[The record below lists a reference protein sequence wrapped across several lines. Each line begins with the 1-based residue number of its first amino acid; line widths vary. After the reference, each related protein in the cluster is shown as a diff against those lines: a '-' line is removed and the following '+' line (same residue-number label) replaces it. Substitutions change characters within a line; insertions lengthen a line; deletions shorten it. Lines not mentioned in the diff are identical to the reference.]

1 MIKRI
6 KSSWLVFALLTLGA
20 ISIQAQEVKMKGAQ
34 LWRTLA
40 DVRYQIQQDEYG
52 DLYVPVF
59 SEEVQ
64 KAKGQIVEV
73 EGFIIPFEGMF
84 KPTQLILS
92 SLPISECFFC
102 GSGGPETVM
111 EITMKPDE
119 KVKYT
124 TKRVKIR
131 GRLVLNAED
140 PDKLM
145 YILEEGVYAG
155 LADDA
160 Y

>member
-1 MIKRI
+1 MRK
-6 KSSWLVFALLTLGA
+6 LLIVCTLA
-20 ISIQAQEVKMKGAQ
+20 VTAFSMNAQEVKASGAK
-34 LWRTLA
+34 LWKTLEA
-40 DVRYQIQQDEYG
+40 VTYEVTKDEYG

-59 SEEVQ
+59 SEDIQ
-64 KAKGQIVEV
+64 KIQGQEIEV

-92 SLPISECFFC
+92 ALPISECFFC

-111 EITMKPDE
+111 EITMKE
-119 KVKYT
+119 KIKYT

-131 GRLVLNAED
+131 GKLKLNRD
-140 PDKLM
+140 NPDKLM
-145 YILEEGVYAG
+145 YMLEGGVFTG
-155 LADDA
+155 LADSA

>member
-1 MIKRI
+1 MAAGLAFSVK
-6 KSSWLVFALLTLGA
+6 
-20 ISIQAQEVKMKGAQ
+20 AQEAKAAGAR
-34 LWRTLA
+34 LWKTLEE
-40 DVRYQIQQDEYG
+40 VTYEVTKDEYG

-59 SEEVQ
+59 SDDIKKIQGEV
-64 KAKGQIVEV
+64 VEV

-92 SLPISECFFC
+92 ALPVSECFFC

-111 EITMKPDE
+111 EITMKE
-119 KVKYT
+119 KIKYT

-131 GRLVLNAED
+131 GKLKLNSNN

-155 LADDA
+155 LADSS

>member
-1 MIKRI
+1 MMVLIA
-6 KSSWLVFALLTLGA
+6 SGYQM
-20 ISIQAQEVKMKGAQ
+20 QAQEIMVRGND
-34 LWRTLA
+34 LWRLLSEVTY
-40 DVRYQIQQDEYG
+40 DIQKDEYG
-52 DLYVPVF
+52 DLFVPIF
-59 SEEVQ
+59 GKDTRDLEE
-64 KAKGQIVEV
+64 KYVEV

-111 EITMKPDE
+111 EISMKE
-119 KVKYT
+119 KIKYT

-131 GRLVLNAED
+131 GKLKLNAKN

-145 YILEEGVYAG
+145 YLLEEGEFAG
-155 LADDA
+155 LADTS

>member
-1 MIKRI
+1 MIKQI
-6 KSSWLVFALLTLGA
+6 QISLMAYIMFAIG
-20 ISIQAQEVKMKGAQ
+20 SFNIQAQEVKMKGAQ

-40 DVRYQIQQDEYG
+40 DVRYEIQQDEYG

-59 SEEVQ
+59 SEEVK

-111 EITMKPDE
+111 EISMKPDE

-131 GRLVLNAED
+131 GRLVLNAEN
-140 PDKLM
+140 PDKL
-145 YILEEGVYAG
+145 IG
-155 LADDA
+155 LISLFFKNLT
-160 Y
+160 

>member
-1 MIKRI
+1 MIDMRKGI
-6 KSSWLVFALLTLGA
+6 FAVAMILYGLAT
-20 ISIQAQEVKMKGAQ
+20 QAQDVQMKGGE
-34 LWRTLA
+34 LWKTLA
-40 DVRYQIQQDEYG
+40 DITYDIQKDEYG
-52 DLYVPVF
+52 DLFVPIF
-59 SEEVQ
+59 SKDIQSIEGEM
-64 KAKGQIVEV
+64 VEV

-111 EITMKPDE
+111 EITMKE
-119 KVKYT
+119 KIKYT

-131 GRLVLNAED
+131 GKLKLNAKN

-145 YILEEGVYAG
+145 YILEEGVFAG
-155 LADDA
+155 LADSS

>member
-1 MIKRI
+1 MTGLIV
-6 KSSWLVFALLTLGA
+6 SVS
-20 ISIQAQEVKMKGAQ
+20 AQEKISGAK
-34 LWRTLA
+34 LWKTLEA
-40 DVRYQIQQDEYG
+40 VTYEVTKDEYG

-59 SEEVQ
+59 SEDIQKIQGQEV
-64 KAKGQIVEV
+64 VV

-92 SLPISECFFC
+92 ALPISECFFC

-111 EITMKPDE
+111 EITLKE
-119 KVKYT
+119 KIKYT

-131 GRLVLNAED
+131 GKLKLNSEN

-145 YILEEGVYAG
+145 YLLEDGVFDG
-155 LADDA
+155 LADSS

>member
-1 MIKRI
+1 MSGPKLW
-6 KSSWLVFALLTLGA
+6 KTLT
-20 ISIQAQEVKMKGAQ
+20 EVTYEITK
-34 LWRTLA
+34 
-40 DVRYQIQQDEYG
+40 DEYG
-52 DLYVPVF
+52 DVYLPVF
-59 SEEVQ
+59 SDEIKDVEGEQ
-64 KAKGQIVEV
+64 VEV
-73 EGFIIPFEGMF
+73 EGFIIPFDGMF

-111 EITMKPDE
+111 EITMKE
-119 KVKYT
+119 KIKYT

-131 GRLVLNAED
+131 GTLVLNKKD

-145 YILEEGVYAG
+145 YILKDGVFTG
-155 LADDA
+155 LADDS

>member
-1 MIKRI
+1 MRKLLIVCTLVAMAFSIK
-6 KSSWLVFALLTLGA
+6 
-20 ISIQAQEVKMKGAQ
+20 AQEVKASGAK
-34 LWRTLA
+34 LWKTLEA
-40 DVRYQIQQDEYG
+40 VTYEVTKDEYG

-59 SEEVQ
+59 SEDIQ
-64 KAKGQIVEV
+64 KIQGQEIEV

-92 SLPISECFFC
+92 ALPISECFFC

-111 EITMKPDE
+111 EITMKE
-119 KVKYT
+119 KIKYT

-131 GRLVLNAED
+131 GKLKLNRD
-140 PDKLM
+140 NPDKLM
-145 YILEEGVYAG
+145 YMLEGGVFTG
-155 LADDA
+155 LADSA

>member
-1 MIKRI
+1 MAA
-6 KSSWLVFALLTLGA
+6 SLALSA
-20 ISIQAQEVKMKGAQ
+20 RAQEAKAAGAK
-34 LWRTLA
+34 LWKTLE
-40 DVRYQIQQDEYG
+40 DVTYEVTKDEYG

-59 SEEVQ
+59 SDDIKKIQGE
-64 KAKGQIVEV
+64 IVEV

-92 SLPISECFFC
+92 ALPISECFFC

-111 EITMKPDE
+111 EITMKE
-119 KVKYT
+119 KIKYT

-131 GRLVLNAED
+131 GKLKLNRD
-140 PDKLM
+140 NPDKLM

-155 LADDA
+155 LADNS

>member
-1 MIKRI
+1 MIDFRKGI
-6 KSSWLVFALLTLGA
+6 WTVVLVVCGFAVQAQDVFA
-20 ISIQAQEVKMKGAQ
+20 KGGD
-34 LWRTLA
+34 LWRELA
-40 DVRYQIQQDEYG
+40 DVTYDIQKDEYG
-52 DLYVPVF
+52 DLFVPVF
-59 SEEVQ
+59 SKDIQYLEG
-64 KAKGQIVEV
+64 KLVEV

-102 GSGGPETVM
+102 GAGGPETVM
-111 EITMKPDE
+111 EISMNE
-119 KVKYT
+119 KIKYT

-131 GRLVLNAED
+131 GKLKLNAKN

-145 YILEEGVYAG
+145 YILEEGVFTG
-155 LADDA
+155 IADTS

>member
-1 MIKRI
+1 MIDLRRGI
-6 KSSWLVFALLTLGA
+6 LVLALTCFGLA
-20 ISIQAQEVKMKGAQ
+20 VNAQEVIVRGMD
-34 LWRTLA
+34 LWRILS
-40 DVRYQIQQDEYG
+40 DISYDIQKDEFG
-52 DLYVPVF
+52 DLFVPIF
-59 SEEVQ
+59 GKDTKDIEG
-64 KAKGQIVEV
+64 KYVEV
-73 EGFIIPFEGMF
+73 EGFIIPFDGMF

-111 EITMKPDE
+111 EISMRE
-119 KVKYT
+119 KIKYT

-131 GRLVLNAED
+131 GKLKLNALN

-145 YILEEGVYAG
+145 YLLEDGVFTG
-155 LADDA
+155 LADSS

>member
-1 MIKRI
+1 MIDFRKGFI
-6 KSSWLVFALLTLGA
+6 ILTMAIMSLV
-20 ISIQAQEVKMKGAQ
+20 SQAQDVIVKGNN
-34 LWRTLA
+34 LWRLLA
-40 DVRYQIQQDEYG
+40 DISYDIQKDEYG
-52 DLYVPVF
+52 DLFVPIFGKETKDIEGKMV
-59 SEEVQ
+59 V
-64 KAKGQIVEV
+64 V

-111 EITMKPDE
+111 EISMKE
-119 KVKYT
+119 KIKYT

-131 GRLVLNAED
+131 GKLKLNAD
-140 PDKLM
+140 NPDRLM
-145 YILEEGVYAG
+145 YLLEEGVFTG
-155 LADDA
+155 LADTS